1 VVRQLE
7 DRSRVRL
14 DPVNIDTTDTDVLRD
29 VGTGKVDAGLVFK
42 TDALNAGDNVSWFAF
57 PEADDATVTSWIA
70 PLKNSDQAE
79 LAKKFVQDVTDSAS
93 RKIFADAGFAEPSEK
108 FEG

>member
-14 DPVNIDTTDTDVLRD
+14 NPVSIDTTDVYVLRD

-42 TDALNAGDNVSWFAF
+42 NEALNAVDNVSWFAF
-57 PEADDATVTSWIA
+57 PEADDATVTSWVA
-70 PLKNSDQAE
+70 SLKNSDQAE

-93 RKIFADAGFAEPSEK
+93 RKVFADAGFAEPDEK